1 MVLGSLQGILRT
13 MGCRSASE
21 NNMRSMLPGYFM
33 GVGPQKRERREIDRE
48 GKKQKK
54 KPLNPIQFLLGPIAM
69 EHKNAIEIA

>member
-1 MVLGSLQGILRT
+1 
-13 MGCRSASE
+13 
-21 NNMRSMLPGYFM
+21 MRSMLPGYFM

-69 EHKNAIEIA
+69 AHKNAIEIA